1 MLQKSRVGLAQTGD
15 RKENVRQSLEL
26 VKESLIPKLA
36 DQVLLKPN
44 SFPVQ
49 TSWPQLILTLF
60 VES

>member
-44 SFPVQ
+44 FLSSKTDQDV
-49 TSWPQLILTLF
+49 
-60 VES
+60 

>member
-26 VKESLIPKLA
+26 VKENLIPKLA

-44 SFPVQ
+44 FLSS
-49 TSWPQLILTLF
+49 TNQLASTHPDAIR
-60 VES
+60 